1 MLVVVALL
9 QDLSAWMLLVG
20 VDATKEVSFGVVA
33 EVLYSRSLGI
43 LVDSMVLL
51 NNFGVLTAY
60 IVILGDLLPS
70 FMSFVGAPTVL
81 TNRTLLICTCMLVI
95 LIPLSSLRKMGALRL
110 ASMGCLLAIAL
121 FVAVMV
127 CMGSGWIPVS
137 HATDGAVP
145 LFNSNALDV
154 LGQLPVMLFAYNCNM
169 NVPILYGELRRQHL
183 STGSKFKSKRGK
195 MMTALFTS
203 VSVCCFFYCIAAVM
217 GVRAFRQNVQPNIF

>member
-154 LGQLPVMLFAYNCNM
+154 LGQLPMILFAYNCNM
-169 NVPILYGELRRQHL
+169 NVPILYGELRRQGREAID
-183 STGSKFKSKRGK
+183 SRFRTKREK
-195 MMTALFTS
+195 MM
-203 VSVCCFFYCIAAVM
+203 VSMHGSLTICCMFYCIAAVEGCM
-217 GVRAFRQNVQPNIF
+217 AFR